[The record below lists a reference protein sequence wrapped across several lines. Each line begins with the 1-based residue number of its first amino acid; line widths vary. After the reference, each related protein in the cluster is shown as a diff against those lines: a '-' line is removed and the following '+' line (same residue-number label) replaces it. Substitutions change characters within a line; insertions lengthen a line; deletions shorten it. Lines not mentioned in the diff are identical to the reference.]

1 MIRIACVGDNC
12 VDYYDNTNEAF
23 FGGNPTNVAVYI
35 CHLGGTASY
44 LGAVGDDT
52 YGEQMCASLQGKG
65 VDTSHVQVLHGST
78 ALTHVCRING
88 ERVLGDYEEGVMAD
102 FTLRDEDIAF
112 IAQHDMV
119 VSGCWGRTEGYL
131 HLFHC
136 QGIPVAFD
144 CSDMPF
150 ERPSQIAL
158 PHTDIAFFADDISD
172 EAILQE
178 KIKQVASFGPK
189 LVVATRGS
197 IGSMAYDGE
206 NFFTY
211 GIVPCEV
218 GDTMGAG
225 DSYIAGFL
233 MAWLQK
239 KDIPACMAA
248 GAANAAETISYC
260 GAW

>member
-23 FGGNPTNVAVYI
+23 FGGNPVNVAVYV
-35 CHLGGTASY
+35 CRLGGKSSY
-44 LGAVGDDT
+44 LGAVGDDS
-52 YGEQMCASLQGKG
+52 YGEMMCLALQDKG
-65 VDTSHVQVLHGST
+65 VDTSHVKVLSGAT
-78 ALTHVCRING
+78 ALTHVCRIDG
-88 ERVLGDYEEGVMAD
+88 ERVFGDYEEGVMAE
-102 FTLRDEDIAF
+102 FSLCEEDIAF
-112 IAQHDMV
+112 MCQHDMV
-119 VSGCWGRTEGYL
+119 VSGRWGHAEGEL
-131 HLFHC
+131 HKVHR

-144 CSDMPF
+144 CAENPLDGS
-150 ERPSQIAL
+150 SLVAL
-158 PHTDIAFFADDISD
+158 PFTDIAFFADDTSD
-172 EAILQE
+172 EAALQG
-178 KIKQVASFGPK
+178 KIKQVAALGPK

-206 NFFTY
+206 NFYTY

-248 GAANAAETISYC
+248 AAANAAETISYC